1 MKISR
6 EFKVGAITILAL
18 LLLYYGINYLKGQDL
33 FNNKTIIYAEYKQV
47 DGLSPARPVNINGL
61 KVGQVDD
68 IYFHPDGSGRI
79 IVAMNINTDFPIA
92 SNSVAQITSDILGNR
107 AVELVLG
114 DNTDYIMDGDTLNSK
129 IQLSIAEEVNEQ
141 VRPIKE
147 KAEKLIGSIDT
158 VMILASAFL
167 NEETRNNFRSTFG
180 KLQDVVDRLSDAVK
194 RSEDNIVNSVDDLN
208 KITSTVEGNR
218 GELDAIFKNLA
229 QLSDSLASINF
240 GQTFTKLD
248 STLQRTNAIMAKIDA
263 GTGSAGALV
272 NDRELYDNLTEV
284 TEQLNLVLLDLKY
297 NPKRYVHFSL
307 FGGSDEYDEEEILK
321 LEAEAKAKRE
331 ANEASSTEDK

>member
-47 DGLSPARPVNINGL
+47 DGLTPARPVNINGL

-68 IYFHPDGSGRI
+68 IYFHPNGSGQI

-114 DNTDYIMDGDTLNSK
+114 DNTDYITNGDTLSSK

-180 KLQDVVDRLSDAVK
+180 KLQEVVDRLSNAVK

-218 GELDAIFKNLA
+218 DELDAIFKNLA
-229 QLSDSLASINF
+229 LLSDSLASINI
-240 GQTFTKLD
+240 GQTFANLD
-248 STLQRTNAIMAKIDA
+248 STLQRTNAIMAKIDGGA
-263 GTGSAGALV
+263 GSAGALV

-321 LEAEAKAKRE
+321 LEAEAKAKRK
-331 ANEASSTEDK
+331 ANEASSSEDK